1 VETLLVNDAE
11 ASRLL
16 AISRSKFHELVAQG
30 RIRRI
35 KLGRSARYRRADLVA
50 FTKGLAAE
58 AEDNGMPFLAHTGGP
73 DGGRGDGDT
82 LG

>member
-1 VETLLVNDAE
+1 METLLVNDAE

-35 KLGRSARYRRADLVA
+35 KLGRSARYRRADLLA
-50 FTKGLAAE
+50 FAESLAAE
-58 AEDNGMPFLAHTGGP
+58 AEDDAMPSLAHTAGR